1 MLVPAHG
8 TVGDPRDRSGET
20 GSEVP
25 WPTSLRHLNEPESR
39 RLEQRRGLERTT
51 FTRRPSDG
59 RHLRCDRSDNACHR
73 LGFRFRF
80 VDVDPRDRS
89 LGGVHPSEPHRWTHD
104 VACAQAS
111 GCSTR
116 SNAAFSCTFATHC
129 IRHERGCH
137 GGRGHTCIRSSQ
149 YLDRGSRDWRCDFH
163 HGSCRNVGGTMG
175 RAAIRKSGGGNRR
188 SMSHRD
194 WSSDLD

>member
-1 MLVPAHG
+1 MAYVPMALG
-8 TVGDPRDRSGET
+8 RTGEPMTPATTLLLAFSMSLDAFAAALSKGAALKGQRLLDALRT
-20 GSEVP
+20 GVIFGVIEAITPVIGWAFGFALSMWIREIDHWVAFILL
-25 WPTSLRHLNEPESR
+25 SLI
-39 RLEQRRGLERTT
+39 
-51 FTRRPSDG
+51 
-59 RHLRCDRSDNACHR
+59 
-73 LGFRFRF
+73 
-80 VDVDPRDRS
+80 
-89 LGGVHPSEPHRWTHD
+89 GGHD

-149 YLDRGSRDWRCDFH
+149 YLDPGSRDWRCDFH